1 LKDEGFTVLLIHPGW
16 VATDMGK
23 QIKGGQGAKTTEQS
37 ASDIL
42 KVLANLKT
50 EQSGSYLR
58 ETGEPL
64 NW

>member
-1 LKDEGFTVLLIHPGW
+1 
-16 VATDMGK
+16 MGK

-42 KVLANLKT
+42 RVLANLKS